1 MSTISASTTSTTALV
16 YTADTTGTLVLQT
29 GATPTTAVYIDT
41 AQNVGV
47 GVTPS
52 AWGSNYKVIQ
62 TTAGTL
68 SNYTTIAVGL
78 HQNSYD
84 SAAGSFKYITSNYA
98 TRYNQEAGV
107 HSWYNAPS
115 GTAGNAITFT
125 QAMTLTA
132 AGNLGINTTSPNVS
146 GQGTDTKVVTISG
159 SSNFWGGVELNN
171 PNTSGGS
178 LLGFIGWTGSNMT
191 TGYTMPA
198 YIGTWLASG
207 TALKQGGELRFHT
220 QSDNTAGAIERVRI
234 DSSGNLLVG
243 TTTTPGAGS
252 ATTGV
257 GLLPGGAIT
266 AQRGGATAC
275 YFGRSNDGEVVA
287 LYSGTTQRGTISIS
301 GATTTYGSV
310 SDYRLKE
317 NVVAISSGLSKVMA
331 LKPSTFN
338 FIEFPDK
345 NINGFIAH
353 EVAEVEPIAVTGKKD
368 AVDEDGKLI
377 FQSVDAAKLV
387 PLLTA
392 AIQEQQALITQLQAD
407 VAALKG

>member
-1 MSTISASTTSTTALV
+1 MSTISSSTTSSTAYKV
-16 YTADTTGTLVLQT
+16 AADTTGTLVLQT
-29 GATPTTAVYIDT
+29 GATPTTAVTIDGS
-41 AQNVGV
+41 QNVLV
-47 GVTPS
+47 G
-52 AWGSNYKVIQ
+52 G
-62 TTAGTL
+62 TTQYGGAK
-68 SNYTTIAVGL
+68 I
-78 HQNSYD
+78 
-84 SAAGSFKYITSNYA
+84 
-98 TRYNQEAGV
+98 
-107 HSWYNAPS
+107 
-115 GTAGNAITFT
+115 
-125 QAMTLTA
+125 
-132 AGNLGINTTSPNVS
+132 
-146 GQGTDTKVVTISG
+146 TIS
-159 SSNFWGGVELNN
+159 NGGAYLALNS
-171 PNTSGGS
+171 TSGGYS
-178 LLGFIGWTGSNMT
+178 LIRGFD
-191 TGYTMPA
+191 
-198 YIGTWLASG
+198 SG
-207 TALKQGGELRFHT
+207 TERWSVGQIGFGGTDGMAFYT
-220 QSDNTAGAIERVRI
+220 GASNTERARI